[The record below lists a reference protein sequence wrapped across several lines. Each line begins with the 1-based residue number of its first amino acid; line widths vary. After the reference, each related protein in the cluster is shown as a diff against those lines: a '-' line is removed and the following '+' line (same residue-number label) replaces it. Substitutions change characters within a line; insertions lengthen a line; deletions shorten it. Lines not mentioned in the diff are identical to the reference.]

1 MAKLEPTT
9 ILKVEEDNRLLGILA
24 HRVFEKLFAN
34 ADALAWSN
42 EKAIE
47 WFREETDSLLL
58 TEGAVL
64 LMQGAGVS
72 QQHFRK
78 VCEEAILSLLGHLSS
93 AGATQVRTEVEFS
106 GTIGSV
112 PLVGKI
118 DLLVTLSDKRE
129 VALDM
134 KWRGETYYAG
144 LLRGGEH
151 LQLALYSSL
160 IEQTTGTAPAGLGY
174 FILESAA
181 LYITAEDIFPN
192 AHVQRP
198 SDGVTV
204 ATLLGRAQAT
214 WAWRK
219 GQLDS
224 GVVEVVPQDPPDEFN
239 GPDGTLAVK
248 GPNGR
253 FDSDHLVLL
262 GGWE

>member
-1 MAKLEPTT
+1 MA
-9 ILKVEEDNRLLGILA
+9 VD
-24 HRVFEKLFAN
+24 
-34 ADALAWSN
+34 
-42 EKAIE
+42 
-47 WFREETDSLLL
+47 WFRAEADSLLL
-58 TEGAVL
+58 AEGAVL

-78 VCEEAILSLLGHLSS
+78 VCEEAIRSLLDHLRS
-93 AGATQVRTEVEFS
+93 AGATQVRTEVELS
-106 GTIGSV
+106 GAIGAV
-112 PLVGKI
+112 PLAGRI

-134 KWRGETYYAG
+134 KWRGDTYYAG
-144 LLRGGEH
+144 LLRSGEH

-160 IEQTTGTAPAGLGY
+160 IEQTTGTAPVGLGY

-181 LYITAEDIFPN
+181 LYITAADIFPN

-198 SDGVTV
+198 PDGVTV

-214 WAWRK
+214 WTWRK
-219 GQLDS
+219 GQLDA
-224 GVVEVVPQDPPDEFN
+224 GVVDVVPEDPPGDFQ